1 MNDDSCDLE
10 TARLL
15 LDAIRNEP
23 FCDDPT
29 CCPPEE
35 DQPVL
40 TNPYTIIKTT
50 AAVLIALFLTL
61 FVIVMVLG

>member
-29 CCPPEE
+29 CCPPKEP
-35 DQPVL
+35 PVL